1 MLGTTQHSLYGRSS
15 KGRGGGGV
23 LGEDAASPL
32 PTSWGLRERCKL
44 PQWRSPGR
52 NRFWC
57 ISKLVEGIKS
67 KRCVIC
73 FCVSNFPMKFRGC
86 SNTQNTPLVTA
97 LGQTD
102 GRTDGHRTVTQTL
115 CTRSGQRQADNRGY
129 QTSPRPYQIIRA
141 FTRVVARRA
150 KCTRQS
156 RFCL

>member
-1 MLGTTQHSLYGRSS
+1 LGRTR
-15 KGRGGGGV
+15 R
-23 LGEDAASPL
+23 APSP
-32 PTSWGLRERCKL
+32 PARGLRERCKL
-44 PQWRSPGR
+44 PQWGPGRSPGR
-52 NRFWC
+52 TRFWC
-57 ISKLVEGIKS
+57 ISKVVEGIKS

-73 FCVSNFPMKFRGC
+73 FCVSNFSMKFRGC

-115 CTRSGQRQADNRGY
+115 CTRSGQRQEDNRGY

-156 RFCL
+156 RSCLSLFQIFTD